1 MLSVNMEIFKKSN
14 VLHTS
19 KDLNQLVNDFA
30 NYLKNSGWKVQNKTE
45 NDQAILQAQ
54 KAGILRDIIA
64 ADRALTFTF
73 KKDNDNI
80 DVNVG
85 VAKLLQNLGV
95 TAIETILLSEIFI
108 VIDVPEI
115 AWTDHVEKDLLK
127 QLEQIA
133 Q

>member
-1 MLSVNMEIFKKSN
+1 MEIFKKDH
-14 VLHTS
+14 VLNTQ
-19 KDLNQLVNDFA
+19 KDLKDIVNGFA
-30 NYLKNSGWKVQNKTE
+30 TYLTNNNWKVQNKTE
-45 NDQAILQAQ
+45 GDKAILQAQ

-73 KKDNDNI
+73 EKQPDGI
-80 DVNVG
+80 HVNVG

-95 TAIETILLSEIFI
+95 TAIEVILLSEIFI

-115 AWTDHVEKDLLK
+115 AWTDHVEKGLLT
-127 QLEQIA
+127 QLDQEA